1 MRTTLIAV
9 ASLLAFSVL
18 SVACGGGGEDDFSDI
33 RASATA
39 VATPNGGDDET
50 ATSTAATSTED
61 SGNGSDG
68 DYIADVRAG
77 YDQLKTDLKQLSDD
91 MFAAQNAQSDPN
103 TPIILRAD
111 MQAVNDSV
119 AQLRELEAPDSLATF
134 ESDLAAAL
142 DEIENGTTH
151 LETAITTQDQ
161 AEGAAAFAA
170 LTNGERMLD
179 DAIELLPA
187 S

>member
-1 MRTTLIAV
+1 MRTTLTALP
-9 ASLLAFSVL
+9 LLLLFSVL
-18 SVACGGGGEDDFSDI
+18 SFACGGGGEDDFSDI
-33 RASATA
+33 RGSATA
-39 VATPNGGDDET
+39 AATPNGADDET
-50 ATSTAATSTED
+50 ATSTEATSTED
-61 SGNGSDG
+61 SGSGSEEE
-68 DYIADVRAG
+68 YIADIRAG

-91 MFAAQNAQSDPN
+91 MFAAQSAQSDPN

-119 AQLRELEAPDSLATF
+119 EQLRELEAPDSLAAF
-134 ESDLAAAL
+134 EAELAAAL

-179 DAIELLPA
+179 DAIETLPA
-187 S
+187 